1 MAGENKEYVVGKGEL
16 YFDKFADGTLVGE
29 GERYMGN
36 TPELTM
42 SGDQSTLDH
51 YDSDNGL
58 NVKDES
64 VVIEDN
70 KTGTLVTDNISVENI
85 GLMFGSDPEQVAVAS
100 ATALIENH
108 TVSKKGRW
116 VQLGVDEDQPMGARN
131 ITNFTLKIGSTTV
144 TPSGNYEVDL
154 INGRYFIEADAPG
167 IVVDDVL
174 IATYDQTATQRQMVV
189 EGGSSVAGSLRFL
202 SKNPVGPQTN
212 YFWPYVKL
220 TLNGDFALKGDE
232 WQQIPF
238 TFEVLQ
244 KTGFKRVYAERV

>member
-29 GERYMGN
+29 GERYLGN

-85 GLMFGSDPEQVAVAS
+85 GLMFGADPETVAVAS
-100 ATALIENH
+100 ATALVENH
-108 TVSKKGRW
+108 TLTKKGRW
-116 VQLGVDEDQPMGARN
+116 VQLGVSEEQPMGARN
-131 ITNFTLKIGSTTV
+131 ITNFTLKVLTATI
-144 TPSGNYEVDL
+144 TPTGNYEVDL
-154 INGRYFIEADAPG
+154 INGRYYIESDAPDLD
-167 IVVDDVL
+167 IDDVL
-174 IATYDQTATQRQMVV
+174 IATYDQTATSRQIVV
-189 EGGSSVAGSLRFL
+189 EGGSSVSGSLRFM

-212 YFWPYVKL
+212 YLWPYVKL

>member
-16 YFDKFADGTLVGE
+16 YFDKFATGTLVGE
-29 GERYMGN
+29 GERYLGN

-85 GLMFGSDPEQVAVAS
+85 GMMFGADPEAVAVAG
-100 ATALIENH
+100 ATALVENF
-108 TVSKKGRW
+108 TVAKKGRW

-131 ITNFTLKIGSTTV
+131 ITNFVLKKGSTTI
-144 TPSGNYEVDL
+144 TQPGNYEIDPV
-154 INGRYFIEADAPG
+154 NARYFIEGDAAD
-167 IVVDDVL
+167 IEVDDVL
-174 IATYDQTATQRQMVV
+174 IATYDQVATQRQLVV
-189 EGGSSVAGSLRFL
+189 EGGSSVSGALRFM

-244 KTGFKRVYAERV
+244 KTGYKRVYAERV

>member
-16 YFDKFADGTLVGE
+16 YFDKFADGTLDPT
-29 GERYMGN
+29 GERYLGN

-70 KTGTLVTDNISVENI
+70 KTGTLVTDNISVDNI
-85 GLMFGSDPEQVAVAS
+85 GMMFGADPETVSVVG
-100 ATALIENH
+100 ATAIVENF
-108 TVSKKGRW
+108 TVKKLGRW
-116 VQLGVDEDQPMGARN
+116 FQLGATEEQPLGARN
-131 ITNFTLKIGSTTV
+131 ITNFSLKIGATTV
-144 TPSGNYEVDL
+144 PATNNYEVDL
-154 INGRYFIEADAPG
+154 VRARFFVEADAAG
-167 IVVDDVL
+167 INEDDVL
-174 IATYDQTATQRQMVV
+174 IATYDQVATTRQIVV
-189 EGGSSVAGSLRFL
+189 EGGSSSAGALRFV

-238 TFEVLQ
+238 SFEVLQ
-244 KTGFKRVYAERV
+244 KSGYKRVYAERV